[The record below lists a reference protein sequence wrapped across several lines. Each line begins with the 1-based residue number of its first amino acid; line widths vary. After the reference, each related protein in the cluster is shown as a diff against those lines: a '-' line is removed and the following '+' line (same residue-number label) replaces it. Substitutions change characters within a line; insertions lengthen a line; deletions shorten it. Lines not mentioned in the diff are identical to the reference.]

1 MGTFCR
7 YVIRA
12 RVLLF
17 CDFKL
22 LFSSLLFYGFLSA
35 NNTMVNFEDQLNK
48 NNRLVF
54 TLTRFAFEY
63 LFLFGVIKKVL
74 LYTYNKTKLY

>member
-1 MGTFCR
+1 
-7 YVIRA
+7 
-12 RVLLF
+12 
-17 CDFKL
+17 
-22 LFSSLLFYGFLSA
+22 
-35 NNTMVNFEDQLNK
+35 MVNFEDQLNK

-54 TLTRFAFEY
+54 TLTRFALEY